1 MSALLWGSSAA
12 EPGSF
17 ERRIHDAFVPWVIR
31 RIPHMA
37 KLGVQSFGPCGV
49 FVVASS
55 PEASARVRAV
65 VVFHNHHSA
74 YRMIEVSMAS
84 ETPVWA
90 RHETVRTLLGY
101 VFDTLRCE
109 RLQATVPKRGAG
121 PKHTRRFL
129 EHLGFKYEGVGRKAF
144 GTDDAV
150 MFSMLREDAARWLRG
165 TGDAMAA

>member
-1 MSALLWGSSAA
+1 MSVLLWGSSAA
-12 EPGSF
+12 VPGSY
-17 ERRIHDAFVPWVIR
+17 ERQIHDAFIPWTIR

-37 KLGVQSFGPCGV
+37 KSGVTSFGPCGV

-55 PEASARVRAV
+55 AEPKARILAT
-65 VVFHNHHSA
+65 VVFHNHHPA

-84 ETPVWA
+84 DTPMWA
-90 RHETVRTLLGY
+90 KPSVISPLLSY

-150 MFSMLREDAARWLRG
+150 MFSMLRDDAARWLGEVRNVQ
-165 TGDAMAA
+165 AA

>member
-1 MSALLWGSSAA
+1 MTVLLWGSSAA
-12 EPGSF
+12 EPGSY
-17 ERRIHDAFVPWVIR
+17 ERRIHDAFIPWTIR

-37 KLGVQSFGPCGV
+37 KLGVSSFGPCGV

-55 PEASARVRAV
+55 AEPNARILAT
-65 VVFHNHHSA
+65 VVFHNYHPA

-84 ETPVWA
+84 DTPMWA
-90 RHETVRTLLGY
+90 KPSVISPLLAY
-101 VFDTLRCE
+101 VFDTQRCE

-150 MFSMLREDAARWLRG
+150 MFSMLREDAARWLGEVRNVQ
-165 TGDAMAA
+165 AA